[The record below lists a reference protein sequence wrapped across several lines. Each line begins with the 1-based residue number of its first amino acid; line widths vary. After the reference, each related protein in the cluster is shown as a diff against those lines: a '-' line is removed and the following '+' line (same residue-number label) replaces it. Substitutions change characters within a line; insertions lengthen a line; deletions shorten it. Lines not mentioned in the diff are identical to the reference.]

1 VTISPSCGKAGAQVT
16 VAGFYFTL
24 GQTEN
29 IDFVQ
34 GLTTTRVATGVLVG
48 SNGRF
53 GKVITIPTLALPGN
67 ATIRVTGSN
76 GTFNKA
82 FTVPPLLGSC

>member
-1 VTISPSCGKAGAQVT
+1 VVVASNGKFVKVVTIP
-16 VAGFYFTL
+16 L
-24 GQTEN
+24 
-29 IDFVQ
+29 
-34 GLTTTRVATGVLVG
+34 
-48 SNGRF
+48 
-53 GKVITIPTLALPGN
+53 LALPGN